1 MKKNVL
7 NMLALTML
15 MLTMAG
21 AHAQKRYIDEM
32 FSSVNKQTV
41 EYDSNFALNLLY
53 GKVGLP
59 QQYTATPFF
68 MAHLMCDIY
77 SPAGDNE
84 AKRPLIILAHTGS
97 YLPPYLNG
105 QPTGSKDD
113 SSIVEVATKFAKRGY
128 VVAAVNYRIGWNAQ
142 AQVQKDLQEGLIKA
156 TYRAMQ
162 DMRNAIRFFRRNAA
176 TYSIDTAKIAVGGQG
191 TGGYIT
197 LAMATV
203 SKRGDLES
211 NLKFLRDNAS
221 PMVNAD
227 TLGDWTGI
235 GGVNAFPY
243 TFNLSADA
251 SVSSDF
257 KIAFNYGGAMGDSA
271 WMKPTSKPMVS
282 SHCTRDPFA
291 PYNTGNVN
299 LPGNT
304 PITVIPN
311 ASGGGDV
318 IPKANAM
325 GLNTSINKYRYNDFS
340 SVRALKVPGAQNN
353 LFGLETAYPAE
364 GSPWEW
370 WDTAVAGNTLTWSY
384 RGLPIPLSP
393 GAGRTAS
400 SNSLLT
406 NPYMS
411 ATRGRIYCDSIVRF
425 ISPRLATQF
434 GLEGTSV
441 LNEFNLLSPANNASI
456 SIKDDSTKLIVIKW
470 EKASANAGNTY
481 SFMFDMPTGN
491 FSNPLVSIPVGDK
504 DSMVMTE
511 KILFDNLANF
521 NIGLNVP
528 TTLKWSVIANNN
540 YFGRLA
546 KASSNITITKVAK
559 NTSVNEL
566 NYNNKMTIF
575 PNPASSSITVSMDRT
590 VANISE
596 INIFDI
602 TGKLMMNVNG
612 VNASERNIELSN
624 LNKGIYIVNVL
635 LSNGAK
641 ASSRVIVD

>member
-1 MKKNVL
+1 
-7 NMLALTML
+7 MLTLTML

-21 AHAQKRYIDEM
+21 AQAQKRYVDEM

-53 GKVGLP
+53 GKSGLP
-59 QQYTATPFF
+59 TQFTATPFY

-77 SPAGDNE
+77 TPAGDNE

-105 QPTGSKDD
+105 QPTGSKND

-128 VVAAVNYRIGWNAQ
+128 VVAAVNYRVGWNAQ

-162 DMRNAIRFFRRNAA
+162 DMRNAIRFFRTNAA
-176 TYSIDTAKIAVGGQG
+176 TYGVDTAKIAVGGQG

-203 SKRGDLES
+203 SRRADLES

-227 TLGDWTGI
+227 TLGDWTGL

-271 WMKPTSKPMVS
+271 WMKPTSKPIVS
-282 SHCTRDPFA
+282 VHCTRDPFA
-291 PYNTGNVN
+291 PYKTGNVN

-325 GLNTSINKYRYNDFS
+325 GLNDFITNNYNYKDPIS
-340 SVRALKVPGAQNN
+340 MRAMQVPGAVNH

-384 RGLPIPLSP
+384 RGLPIPLSA

-406 NPYMS
+406 NPYM
-411 ATRGRIYCDSIVRF
+411 APARGRAYCDSIVKF
-425 ISPRLATQF
+425 ISPRLAVQF
-434 GLEGTSV
+434 GYLNNSSV
-441 LNEFNLLSPANNASI
+441 S
-456 SIKDDSTKLIVIKW
+456 
-470 EKASANAGNTY
+470 
-481 SFMFDMPTGN
+481 
-491 FSNPLVSIPVGDK
+491 
-504 DSMVMTE
+504 
-511 KILFDNLANF
+511 
-521 NIGLNVP
+521 
-528 TTLKWSVIANNN
+528 
-540 YFGRLA
+540 
-546 KASSNITITKVAK
+546 
-559 NTSVNEL
+559 EL
-566 NYNNKMTIF
+566 NYSNKMNVF
-575 PNPASSSITVSMDRT
+575 PNPATNNITISMDRT
-590 VANISE
+590 VANIAD

-602 TGKLMMNVNG
+602 TGKLMMNVSG
-612 VNASERNIELSN
+612 VNASEKNIELSN
-624 LNKGIYIVNVL
+624 LNKGIYIVNVV

-641 ASSRVIVD
+641 ASSRLIVE